1 MCFKRMLMFVKWFDH
16 NNDNNDNDNNNDN
29 NDNNDNPYFLID
41 DFDVDIDILKMK
53 NDFNFRFPI

>member
-16 NNDNNDNDNNNDN
+16 VNDIDNNNDN

-41 DFDVDIDILKMK
+41 DFDVDIDIDLKMK
-53 NDFNFRFPI
+53 NDLNFRFPI